1 MNELLSE
8 ILSEIKNKSVKGG
21 IGLREMDD
29 SATIP
34 LGDRNIVFTT
44 DSYTVRPLFFPGGDI
59 GKLSICGT
67 INDLA
72 VMGAKPIA
80 ISTAFIIGDGF
91 SLSNLKGI
99 MKSINRISEETNTP
113 VVTGDTKVIEDR
125 IGLVINTTGIGIAE
139 KIITDSGLKVG
150 DKIIINGTV
159 GDHGIT
165 ILANRKGIEFET
177 ELKSDC
183 APLYDLTRRILKYG
197 IHAMKDPT
205 RGGLANTLNEF
216 AEKSNLG
223 ILIDEEKIPFRREV
237 KAASEMLGIDPLNVA
252 NEGKVVLSVRSDN
265 ADNVLKEMRKSRYGK
280 KAEIIGEVT
289 EENKGRV
296 ILNTV
301 VGGKRILEK
310 PRGDPVP
317 RVC

>member
-1 MNELLSE
+1 MSGLKDLGMKSKKISRIHGGGGEAMNELLSE

-91 SLSNLKGI
+91 SLSDLKRI

-125 IGLVINTTGIGIAE
+125 IGLLSSKQVFF
-139 KIITDSGLKVG
+139 SQ
-150 DKIIINGTV
+150 
-159 GDHGIT
+159 
-165 ILANRKGIEFET
+165 
-177 ELKSDC
+177 
-183 APLYDLTRRILKYG
+183 ILKNFFV
-197 IHAMKDPT
+197 
-205 RGGLANTLNEF
+205 LAEDFGSQVNT
-216 AEKSNLG
+216 
-223 ILIDEEKIPFRREV
+223 KIQF
-237 KAASEMLGIDPLNVA
+237 
-252 NEGKVVLSVRSDN
+252 
-265 ADNVLKEMRKSRYGK
+265 
-280 KAEIIGEVT
+280 
-289 EENKGRV
+289 
-296 ILNTV
+296 
-301 VGGKRILEK
+301 
-310 PRGDPVP
+310 
-317 RVC
+317 

>member
-21 IGLREMDD
+21 IGLKEMDD

-34 LGDRNIVFTT
+34 LGDKNIVFTT

-91 SLSNLKGI
+91 SLSDLKEI

-125 IGLVINTTGIGIAE
+125 IALVINTSGIGIADR
-139 KIITDSGLKVG
+139 IIKDSGLKVG

-159 GDHGIT
+159 GDHGIA

-177 ELKSDC
+177 ELESDC
-183 APLYDLTRRILKYG
+183 APLYDLTRRILKYR

-223 ILIDEEKIPFRREV
+223 ILIDDEKIPFRKEV
-237 KAASEMLGIDPLNVA
+237 KAASEMLGIDPLSVA
-252 NEGKVVLSVRSDN
+252 NEGKIVLSVGNDDAES
-265 ADNVLKEMRKSRYGK
+265 VLKEMRKSRYGK

-301 VGGKRILEK
+301 VDGKRILEK

>member
-1 MNELLSE
+1 MKSKKISQIHGGGGEAMNELLSE

-21 IGLREMDD
+21 IGLKEMDD

-34 LGDRNIVFTT
+34 LGDKNIVFTT

-91 SLSNLKGI
+91 SLSDLKEI

-125 IGLVINTTGIGIAE
+125 IALVINTSGIGIADR
-139 KIITDSGLKVG
+139 IIKDSGLKVG

-159 GDHGIT
+159 GDHGIA

-177 ELKSDC
+177 ELESDC
-183 APLYDLTRRILKYG
+183 APLYDLTRRILKYR

-223 ILIDEEKIPFRREV
+223 ILIDDEKIPFRKEV
-237 KAASEMLGIDPLNVA
+237 KAASEMLGIDPLSVA
-252 NEGKVVLSVRSDN
+252 NEGKIVLSVGNDDAES
-265 ADNVLKEMRKSRYGK
+265 VLKEMRKSRYGK
-280 KAEIIGEVT
+280 
-289 EENKGRV
+289 
-296 ILNTV
+296 
-301 VGGKRILEK
+301 
-310 PRGDPVP
+310 
-317 RVC
+317 